1 MSSWRFTRRLSLIAA
16 LCNAVVALLEA
27 RSSYSIYIYDIP
39 NHLLSNSEQARR
51 NNSYHVC
58 KKCIYE
64 QFSLEYIIYDH
75 FTLHASRTY
84 DPNQA
89 DFFYLPII
97 RDVDYRIALN
107 SHKKKQRDPS
117 EIEVA
122 LLNAI
127 ELHNFDEWHRVFN
140 VTSEYW
146 RRSNGS
152 DHIIVMPAPVTNLR
166 HQSNMRGFFH
176 YVSCFYYNYCS
187 EFANNFNVVTIITG
201 LNFIQ

>member
-1 MSSWRFTRRLSLIAA
+1 MFTWKISLFIVVFNCLYA
-16 LCNAVVALLEA
+16 LTAQAGSN
-27 RSSYSIYIYDIP
+27 YSIYIYDIP
-39 NHLLSNSEQARR
+39 KHLLTNSEQARR
-51 NNSYHVC
+51 NNTYHVC

-75 FTLHASRTY
+75 FMQHASRTY
-84 DPNQA
+84 DPNKA

-107 SHKKKQRDPS
+107 SKKKKQRDPS

-127 ELHNFDEWHRVFN
+127 ESHDFQEWHRVFN

-146 RRSNGS
+146 LRSNGS
-152 DHIIVMPAPVTNLR
+152 DHVIVMPAPVTNLR

-176 YVSCFYYNYCS
+176 YVSALIVDQHLPFFIDYS
-187 EFANNFNVVTIITG
+187 SFIILTHT
-201 LNFIQ
+201 